1 MERGT
6 IVLVRFPFTDYSSE
20 KLRPA
25 VIISAD
31 NKKDVCVAFISSVV
45 PSESENADFLL
56 TKEDEEFALTGLKK
70 DSVFRMNKIATVDKG
85 IILGKLGKVSDG
97 LQEILDE
104 KLKIALG
111 LD

>member
-1 MERGT
+1 MERSI

-31 NKKDVCVAFISSVV
+31 NRRDVCVAFISSVV
-45 PSESENADFLL
+45 PFELEKADFLL
-56 TKEDEEFALTGLKK
+56 TKKDKEFASTGLKK
-70 DSVFRMNKIATVDKG
+70 DSAFRMNKLATVDRG
-85 IILGKLGKVSDG
+85 IILGKLGKVSER
-97 LQEILDE
+97 LQEKLDE

-111 LD
+111 LN

>member
-1 MERGT
+1 MDRGT

-25 VIISAD
+25 VIISTD
-31 NKKDVCVAFISSVV
+31 NNRDACIAFISSVV
-45 PSESENADFLL
+45 PSDLEKADFLL
-56 TKEDEEFALTGLKK
+56 NSRDKEFAPTGLKK
-70 DSVFRMNKIATVDKG
+70 DSVFRMNKIATVDRG
-85 IILGKLGKVSDG
+85 IILGKLGKASEE
-97 LQEILDE
+97 LQKKLDE